1 MERSL
6 RRLARFVLTLAV
18 GMATAGLAG
27 RAAACPFCAAV
38 SLTFAQEIDQSETAV
53 IAALVEPPPASALG
67 PGAEGPLPKGRF
79 RVVDVLKG
87 DDLLQAAGL
96 LDGEQL
102 IETILLEEKPAG
114 GLFLIMGVEPPEL
127 LWSSPIAVSDRAVAY
142 LKKIGSLPEAGADR
156 LAFFQQYLEDEDDT
170 LARDAYDEFAIA
182 PYKDVQALETRM
194 DPTKLMQWIETPGIP
209 SNRRRLYATMLG
221 VCGTPADATRIE
233 RILLGED
240 LGDDAA
246 DLRSGLDALIACYVV
261 LRGPTGLDLID
272 KLFLD
277 RGSREIPFTETYAA
291 VMALRFL
298 GEESDVVPR
307 ERVLESLRLLLNEPK
322 LADLVIADLARW
334 GDWTVIDRLVAIYT
348 DATAENL
355 FVREPIVNYMKACP
369 LPEAEAAVEKLREI
383 DPEAVRRAATLAGL
397 AGLTTAAAADDTDA
411 KPNGSP
417 ARVAEVVAE
426 DVESDGTMVVSPG
439 SAPATPAASRK
450 PAAAAPPAAAEQPGT
465 PAFRWAFWVA
475 VVVIVA
481 FISRAVLRSGRS
493 GSHP

>member
-1 MERSL
+1 MERYL
-6 RRLARFVLTLAV
+6 GRLARFALTLVA
-18 GMATAGLAG
+18 GMATAGLPG

-53 IAALVEPPPASALG
+53 IAQLVEPPPASALG

-114 GLFLIMGVEPPEL
+114 ALFLIMGVEPPEL
-127 LWSSPIAVSDRAVAY
+127 LWSSPIAVSDKAVAY

-182 PYKDVQALETRM
+182 PYQDVQALETRM
-194 DPTKLMQWIETPGIP
+194 DPTRLMQWIETPGIP

-221 VCGTPADATRIE
+221 VCGTPADAARIE

-246 DLRSGLDALIACYVV
+246 DLRSGIDALIACYVV
-261 LRGPTGLDLID
+261 LRGPSGLDLID

-277 RGSREIPFTETYAA
+277 RGSRDIPFTETYAA

-334 GDWTVIDRLVAIYT
+334 GDWSVIDRLVAIYAE
-348 DATAENL
+348 ATPENL

-369 LPEAEAAVEKLREI
+369 LPEAEAAMEKLREI

-397 AGLTTAAAADDTDA
+397 AGLTTAAATDDTDE
-411 KPNGSP
+411 KPSGSP
-417 ARVAEVVAE
+417 ARVAEVVAD
-426 DVESDGTMVVSPG
+426 DVERDGTMVVSPG
-439 SAPATPAASRK
+439 SAPAARAAGQK
-450 PAAAAPPAAAEQPGT
+450 PADASPPAAAEQPGT

-475 VVVIVA
+475 VVVIIA
-481 FISRAVLRSGRS
+481 FVSRAVLRSGHS